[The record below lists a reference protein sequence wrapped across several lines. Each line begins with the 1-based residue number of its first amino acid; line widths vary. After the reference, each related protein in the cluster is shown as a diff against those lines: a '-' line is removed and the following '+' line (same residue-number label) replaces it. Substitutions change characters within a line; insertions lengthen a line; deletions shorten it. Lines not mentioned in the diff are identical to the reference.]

1 MTTGSLLY
9 FSLILGGLIAIIVI
23 GLITKKIV
31 EKKLDKKHD
40 NRDQ

>member
-31 EKKLDKKHD
+31 EKKLDKQHD